1 MSVQTKTNT
10 LFTEVSH
17 FILLIHYPTIF
28 FHLKPFITLPTP
40 PPNYKSYIR
49 NLTSSLTLK
58 THQFSSYSSFYIL
71 FQMMH
76 ILNSFL
82 KVTFTL
88 SPLEIFYINDY
99 LQSNLKNGA
108 KKQFSSIVSF

>member
-1 MSVQTKTNT
+1 
-10 LFTEVSH
+10 
-17 FILLIHYPTIF
+17 
-28 FHLKPFITLPTP
+28 
-40 PPNYKSYIR
+40 
-49 NLTSSLTLK
+49 
-58 THQFSSYSSFYIL
+58 
-71 FQMMH
+71 MMH

-82 KVTFTL
+82 KDTFTL